1 MLFGGGSSSLEL
13 AIQRVLATLP
23 IMTPEAR
30 GLARL
35 ELCSLCD
42 WMLALCTAS
51 IMHAFDTRSLDH

>member
-42 WMLALCTAS
+42 WMLAL
-51 IMHAFDTRSLDH
+51 